1 VRDTVPGMS
10 TLAYPPKPTP
20 GDRVAV
26 LSPSAGLPAIFPDVY
41 ELGLRR
47 LRDTFGLEPVE
58 YATTRE
64 IGADPRERARDIHA
78 AFADPSV
85 RAVITTVGGD
95 DQITLMR
102 HLDDDLLRAHPKP
115 FFGAS
120 DNTNLLNHLFNL
132 GVVSYHGGSVM
143 IHLGR
148 GGTLHPVTA
157 ESLHAAL
164 FTSDWYALTQPAT
177 YGDQPLSWED
187 SSNLEVEPPMFPAS
201 GWVWRGPQRVVEGP
215 AWGGCIDV
223 LSWILQA
230 GREIQPAEA
239 YAGCVF
245 FFESSEEL
253 PSADAVYWT
262 LRSMGERGLLAQ
274 FPAILVGRAKAWD
287 FAQPRS
293 PEQKRQYAADQRAA
307 VERAVREYAP
317 DAVLV
322 FDVDVG
328 HTDPQLTLP
337 YGGWIRVD
345 SVARRIAVRY

>member
-1 VRDTVPGMS
+1 MRA
-10 TLAYPPKPTP
+10 LAYPPKPKP

-41 ELGLRR
+41 ELGVRR
-47 LRDTFGLEPVE
+47 LRDAFGLEPVE

-85 RAVITTVGGD
+85 TAIIATIGGD

-102 HLDDDLLRAHPKP
+102 HLDDELLRANPKP

-132 GVVSYHGGSVM
+132 GIVSYHGGSIM

-148 GGTLHPVTA
+148 GGGLHPITA
-157 ESLHAAL
+157 DSLRAAL
-164 FTSDWYALTQPAT
+164 FTSGWYALSQPAT
-177 YGDQPLSWED
+177 YGDEPPSWED
-187 SSNLEVEPPMFPAS
+187 SVNLEVEPPMFPAT
-201 GWVWRGPQRVVEGP
+201 GWVWRGPERVVVGP

-230 GREIQPAEA
+230 GRDLLPTEA

-253 PSADAVYWT
+253 PSADTVFFT
-262 LRSMGERGLLAQ
+262 LRSMGERGLLAH
-274 FPAILVGRAKAWD
+274 FPAVLVGRAKAWD
-287 FAQPRS
+287 FAQPRR
-293 PEQKRQYAADQRAA
+293 PAQKRQYAADQRAA
-307 VERAVREYAP
+307 VERAMREYAP
-317 DAVLV
+317 DTVLV
-322 FDVDVG
+322 FDVDFG
-328 HTDPQLTLP
+328 HTDPQFTIP
-337 YGGWIRVD
+337 FGGTVRVD
-345 SVARRIAVRY
+345 SAKRRIHVQY